1 MAQNITIRNESDAFE
16 AIQTY
21 LQEGGFKGNVKLSG
35 WPKLEVRLVGEKFD
49 ATITPPVMKSFLE
62 LQNLVYKSYA
72 IAQYDTDDT
81 RKLSSAER
89 EELEILIKVEEG
101 SSIFEIDFQG
111 VLEKFAQKAAETMSP
126 ELIAITVIGLGVL
139 WVGKASYGAYLDYRK
154 EVRLGEAK
162 TEEQRNILET
172 MKESSREETKRMEL
186 MTKLMVREPKLEE
199 VSRQAYDSKTEMLKG
214 FAKADTATMSGITT
228 TGEEAQELV
237 VNARRRA
244 VEQRLDGFYRVLR
257 VDSSDPEAFKVKIR
271 RHRAGTEFE
280 ALVEDIT
287 LNAEQKEILQYAEWE
302 RTIVYLSINAKIL
315 DESIKSAVVIG
326 VERRNPP
333 EVIRPRRKPDDR

>member
-1 MAQNITIRNESDAFE
+1 MAQNITIKNEADAFE
-16 AIQTY
+16 AIQIY
-21 LQEGGFKGNVKLSG
+21 LKEGGFKGGVELSG

-81 RKLSSAER
+81 RKLSSEER
-89 EELEILIKVEEG
+89 EELEILVKVEEG

-172 MKESSREETKRMEL
+172 MRQSSKEETRRMEL
-186 MTKLMVREPKLEE
+186 MTKLLVREPKLEE

-214 FAKADTATMSGITT
+214 FATADAATVSGITT
-228 TGEEAQELV
+228 TGEEAHELV
-237 VNARRRA
+237 VNARRKAAER
-244 VEQRLDGFYRVLR
+244 RLDGFYRVLR

-271 RHRAGTEFE
+271 KHRGPLEFE
-280 ALVEDIT
+280 ALVQDIT
-287 LNAEQKEILQYAEWE
+287 LDAEKKEILQYAEWE
-302 RTIVYLSINAKIL
+302 RTTVYLNINAKVL
-315 DESIKSAVVIG
+315 DDSIKSAVVIG
-326 VERRNPP
+326 VERRDPP
-333 EVIRPRRKPDDR
+333 ELVRVRADD

>member
-1 MAQNITIRNESDAFE
+1 VAQNITIRNESDAFE

-21 LQEGGFKGNVKLSG
+21 LKDGGFKGNVKLSG
-35 WPKLEVRLVGEKFD
+35 WPKLEVRLVGAKFD

-162 TEEQRNILET
+162 NGRTTKYSRNDEGIV
-172 MKESSREETKRMEL
+172 KRGNE
-186 MTKLMVREPKLEE
+186 
-199 VSRQAYDSKTEMLKG
+199 AYG
-214 FAKADTATMSGITT
+214 ADD
-228 TGEEAQELV
+228 EADGARAQ
-237 VNARRRA
+237 ARRGLTA
-244 VEQRLDGFYRVLR
+244 SL
-257 VDSSDPEAFKVKIR
+257 
-271 RHRAGTEFE
+271 
-280 ALVEDIT
+280 
-287 LNAEQKEILQYAEWE
+287 
-302 RTIVYLSINAKIL
+302 
-315 DESIKSAVVIG
+315 
-326 VERRNPP
+326 
-333 EVIRPRRKPDDR
+333 

>member
-1 MAQNITIRNESDAFE
+1 VAQNITIRNETDAFA

-21 LQEGGFKGNVKLSG
+21 LQDGGFKGGVKLSG

-81 RKLSSAER
+81 RKLSSDER
-89 EELEILIKVEEG
+89 EELEILVKVEEG

-172 MKESSREETKRMEL
+172 MRQSSKEETRRMEL
-186 MTKLMVREPKLEE
+186 MTKLLVREPKLEE

-214 FAKADTATMSGITT
+214 FATADEATVSGITT

-237 VNARRRA
+237 VNARRKASER
-244 VEQRLDGFYRVLR
+244 RLDGFYRVVR

-271 RHRAGTEFE
+271 KHKGSLEFE
-280 ALVEDIT
+280 ALVQDIT
-287 LNAEQKEILQYAEWE
+287 LDADKKEILQYAEWE
-302 RTIVYLSINAKIL
+302 RTTVYLNINAKIL
-315 DESIKSAVVIG
+315 DDNIKSAVVIG
-326 VERRNPP
+326 VERRDPP
-333 EVIRPRRKPDDR
+333 ELVKAREKE

>member
-1 MAQNITIRNESDAFE
+1 MAQNLTIRNEADAFA
-16 AIQTY
+16 AIQAY
-21 LQEGGFKGNVKLSG
+21 LEDGGFKGGVKLSG
-35 WPKLEVRLVGEKFD
+35 WPKLEIRLVGEKFD
-49 ATITPPVMKSFLE
+49 ASITPPVMKSFLE

-81 RKLSSAER
+81 RKLSSDER
-89 EELEILIKVEEG
+89 EELEILVKVEEG

-111 VLEKFAQKAAETMSP
+111 VLEKFAEKAAETMSP

-172 MKESSREETKRMEL
+172 MRQSSKEETRRMEL
-186 MTKLMVREPKLEE
+186 MTKLLVREPKLEE

-214 FAKADTATMSGITT
+214 FATADEATVSGITT

-237 VNARRRA
+237 VNARRKASER
-244 VEQRLDGFYRVLR
+244 RLDGFYRVVR

-271 RHRAGTEFE
+271 KHRGSLEFE

-287 LNAEQKEILQYAEWE
+287 LDAEKKEILQYAEWE
-302 RTIVYLSINAKIL
+302 RTTVYLNINAKVL
-315 DESIKSAVVIG
+315 DDNIKSAVVIG
-326 VERRNPP
+326 VERRDPP
-333 EVIRPRRKPDDR
+333 ELVKAREKD